1 MDIYPVQNPTQ
12 ADAVEV
18 PDHYRQAEDQQDW
31 LDRCINTMP
40 PSQLLGA
47 MKFTIGKY
55 NDRLG
60 EKDSEIDELTK
71 IINYATRYRNNLINK
86 GNK

>member
-1 MDIYPVQNPTQ
+1 MDIYPLQNQ
-12 ADAVEV
+12 AAVGEV
-18 PDHYRQAEDQQDW
+18 PEHYKQEGQQDW

-71 IINYATRYRNNLINK
+71 IINYTTRYRNHLINK
-86 GNK
+86 EAQR